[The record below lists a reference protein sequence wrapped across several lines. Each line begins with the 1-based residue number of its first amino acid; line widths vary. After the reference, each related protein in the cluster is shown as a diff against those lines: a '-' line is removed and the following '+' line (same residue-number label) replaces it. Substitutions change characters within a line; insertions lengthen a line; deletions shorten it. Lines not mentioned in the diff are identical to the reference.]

1 MRVRVHVS
9 LLRGVYAGERDAGKA
24 NSAWY
29 RDNRMRAT
37 TLFREGGIRVKPAV
51 RCLVEAWWAREILG
65 DPSGSGGL
73 SGSGG
78 DGGGGGGGGGGG
90 ESAGGGNAA
99 AAAAPKVI
107 GVHLRGTDKRNAV
120 GGRVIEPKEHF
131 AYVDA
136 FLSEHGAGAL
146 VFVATDSDKFLEKMK
161 RRYGERIR
169 HYEVRNG
176 AGSSKPF
183 IFFFFSTR
191 ITHP

>member
-1 MRVRVHVS
+1 M
-9 LLRGVYAGERDAGKA
+9 
-24 NSAWY
+24 
-29 RDNRMRAT
+29 
-37 TLFREGGIRVKPAV
+37 KPAV

-65 DPSGSGGL
+65 DPSNWGGSGG
-73 SGSGG
+73 SGG
-78 DGGGGGGGGGGG
+78 SGGGGGGESAG

-136 FLSEHGAGAL
+136 FLAEHGAGAL

-169 HYEVRNG
+169 HYEVRSG
-176 AGSSKPF
+176 AGSSVPF
-183 IFFFFSTR
+183 TKKKKSTHMTR
-191 ITHP
+191 ITIDRLHE